1 MSNTVKA
8 NLQIG
13 LSIVATLCAVTLTG
27 LLLWQKFGPEP
38 PEPGTEP
45 RRVAGWD
52 SLSTVGHQLGSSAG
66 VRVVIFGDFECPA
79 CKQFEDRVLRPALER
94 RSGDM
99 QVVFRHWPLSY
110 HRFAMPAAV
119 AAECAATVGRF
130 PEMYHALYRYQDS
143 LGLKPFAEVAA
154 QAGVV
159 DIDAFEA
166 CRTQQ
171 DVLPVIERDR
181 VMAEELGL
189 EGTPAI
195 LIDGVYLGT
204 VPDSTRFADLIAA
217 RLRGEAILD

>member
-1 MSNTVKA
+1 M
-8 NLQIG
+8 
-13 LSIVATLCAVTLTG
+13 TLTG
-27 LLLWQKFGPEP
+27 LLLWRTLRPEP

-79 CKQFEDRVLRPALER
+79 SKQFEDRVLRPALANR
-94 RSGDM
+94 PGDM

-154 QAGVV
+154 EAGVV

-166 CRTQQ
+166 CRREQ
-171 DVLPVIERDR
+171 DGLPAIERDR
-181 VMAEELGL
+181 LMAEALNLG
-189 EGTPAI
+189 GTPAI
-195 LIDGVYLGT
+195 LIDGVYFGT
-204 VPDSTRFADLIAA
+204 VPDSARFANLISA
-217 RLRGEAILD
+217 RLRGEDILD